1 MKSVSG
7 TAQESWLGLAGKVS
21 VVTGGAGGIGTTIVR
36 SLVEAG
42 AVAVALDRDEE
53 RLAVLKGELASEG
66 HEVLTVRCDL
76 ADEEDIAAA
85 AEEVRRQAGPTD
97 ILINNAGLAKPGRL
111 MNLSLE
117 DWHAL
122 LAVNLDSYFL
132 CARSFG
138 AQMVEKGGGA
148 MVHIA
153 SVAAHNPRIVGGA
166 YSVSKAGVLMLS
178 SQLAADLGA
187 SGIRSNVVSPGLFM
201 TPMSAANYIN
211 DPTIRGRREAMI
223 PLGRI
228 GETQEVAD
236 AVLFF
241 ASERSS
247 YMTGQ
252 FLVVDG
258 GMSQGI
264 LTLLP

>member
-1 MKSVSG
+1 MAG
-7 TAQESWLGLAGKVS
+7 QANWLELDGKVA
-21 VVTGGAGGIGTTIVR
+21 VVTGGAGGIGSAIIR
-36 SLVEAG
+36 RLAHAG
-42 AVAVALDRDEE
+42 AVPVALDRDEE
-53 RLAVLKGELASEG
+53 RLAALKSEMAAEG
-66 HEVLTVRCDL
+66 HEVLPVQCDL
-76 ADEEDIAAA
+76 ADEKAIETAA
-85 AEEVRRQAGPTD
+85 AEMRQQVGPAD
-97 ILINNAGLAKPGRL
+97 ILVNNAGLAKPGRL
-111 MNLSLE
+111 MSLPLE

-132 CARSFG
+132 CARAFG
-138 AQMVEKGGGA
+138 AHMVEKGRGA

-153 SVAAHNPRIVGGA
+153 SVAAHNPRVVGGA

-178 SQLAADLGA
+178 SQLAGDLGA
-187 SGIRSNVVSPGLFM
+187 SGVRSNVVSPGLFM
-201 TPMSAANYIN
+201 TPMSVANYEN
-211 DPTIRGRREAMI
+211 DPTIRERREAMI

-241 ASERSS
+241 ASDRSS